1 MQLYQLRRRELITLL
16 GGAAVAWPRAA
27 WAEQPSVPLV
37 GFLASSSAD
46 APSGP
51 VAAVHL
57 ALKAAGYE
65 LGQTIRMEYRYAD
78 NRPERLPQL
87 AAELVRIPVAVIVT
101 SGGPAPT
108 LAAKA
113 ATATIPIVFAPV
125 PDPVRSGLVASF
137 NRPGGNI
144 TGVAALTIELDP
156 KRLELLHELTP
167 PEGALGALLNPSR
180 PDIQLQLESIETAAR
195 SVGRR
200 LVIAYADTAQQ
211 IDAAFAA
218 LAQQSIAGLLVGAD
232 AFFSSRR
239 IQIVA
244 LASRAGVPAIFQW
257 REFAEAGG
265 LASFGPSLFDS
276 YRQVGVFVARIL
288 HGEKPADLPVQ
299 QPTRFELV
307 INLRAAKAMRLQIP
321 PALLVRADAVIE

>member
-1 MQLYQLRRRELITLL
+1 MQINKLERRQLLKLL
-16 GGAAVAWPRAA
+16 GGAAAAWPVAVHA
-27 WAEQPSVPLV
+27 QTSSMPVV
-37 GFLASSSAD
+37 GFLAASSAD

-51 VAAVHL
+51 IAPIHL
-57 ALKAAGYE
+57 ALKQAGYE
-65 LGQTIRMEYRYAD
+65 VGQTIRMEYRYAD
-78 NRPERLPQL
+78 NRPERLPEL
-87 AAELVRIPVAVIVT
+87 AAELVQMQCAVIIT
-101 SGGPAPT
+101 SGGPRPT

-137 NRPGGNI
+137 NRPGGNL

-156 KRLELLHELTP
+156 KRLELLHELTRP
-167 PEGALGALLNPSR
+167 GGALGVLLNPTR
-180 PDIQLQLESIETAAR
+180 PDIRAQLESIETAAV

-200 LVIAYADTAQQ
+200 LVVAYAPTAEQ
-211 IDAAFAA
+211 IDAAFAT
-218 LAQQSIAGLLVGAD
+218 LAQRSIAGLLVGAD

-239 IQIVA
+239 TQIVA
-244 LASRAGVPAIFQW
+244 LTRRAGWPAVFQW
-257 REFAEAGG
+257 REFADAGG
-265 LASFGPSLFDS
+265 LASFGPSLIDS

-288 HGEKPADLPVQ
+288 NGEKPADLPVQ

-307 INLRAAKAMRLQIP
+307 INLGAAKALGLQIP